1 MPIYSESTF
10 LELVNDYH
18 QRPEKFV
25 FFVGA
30 GLSQPLFPSWKIL
43 LREFV
48 KCAKEGDLAYD
59 ENELL
64 EYIENGENYLDIAD
78 TCVSSMGSARYR
90 DIMEEVF
97 DKNFSENDIPESYRC
112 LMDLSPKTIITT
124 NYDRIPD
131 IAGKGRY
138 RIITN
143 KNASEGARL
152 LSTDKNIVFKIHG
165 DITDQSSIVLTTSE
179 YQELINNNTKTNL
192 LLSSLLSTKVLIFVG
207 FSLSDPHID
216 AVLDNIKSINNGIS
230 ISHYVLLNETSKFKI
245 SSFERKYGI
254 KIISYDPTNSSHPEV
269 VSFLRALNHE
279 TSEKP
284 EKIDKKVRTKIR
296 GIDEL
301 IKHIDTEVRK
311 TIIGSGIS
319 VFYQNRDIY
328 LSFTPTGETK
338 GEIQK
343 EILSIF
349 RSMNFECEILDS
361 LNIFVIAKTFPYNH
375 IDKSQ
380 NIFLKAKIKFLD
392 AKKYSDR
399 QISTSTLWKLTK
411 FYSPASLSDFM
422 KIQEKIEFPMSTGI
436 VGE

>member
-1 MPIYSESTF
+1 
-10 LELVNDYH
+10 
-18 QRPEKFV
+18 
-25 FFVGA
+25 
-30 GLSQPLFPSWKIL
+30 
-43 LREFV
+43 
-48 KCAKEGDLAYD
+48 
-59 ENELL
+59 
-64 EYIENGENYLDIAD
+64 
-78 TCVSSMGSARYR
+78 
-90 DIMEEVF
+90 MEEVF

-112 LMDLSPKTIITT
+112 LVDLSPKTIITT

-216 AVLDNIKSINNGIS
+216 AVLNNIKSINNGIP

-245 SSFERKYGI
+245 SSFEKKYGI
-254 KIISYDPTNSSHPEV
+254 RIISYDPTDSSHPEI
-269 VSFLRALNHE
+269 VSFLRALSHE
-279 TSEKP
+279 TSENP
-284 EKIDKKVRTKIR
+284 EKIDEKIRTKITD
-296 GIDEL
+296 IDGL
-301 IKHIDTEVRK
+301 IKHIDKEVRE

-349 RSMNFECEILDS
+349 RSMNFECEILDN
-361 LNIFVIAKTFPYNH
+361 LNILMIAKTPPYNH
-375 IDKSQ
+375 VDKSQ
-380 NIFLKAKIKFLD
+380 NIFIKAKIKFLD

-399 QISTSTLWKLTK
+399 QISTSTLWRLIN
-411 FYSPASLSDFM
+411 FYSPTSLSDFL
-422 KIQEKIEFPMSTGI
+422 KIEEKIEFPMSTGI